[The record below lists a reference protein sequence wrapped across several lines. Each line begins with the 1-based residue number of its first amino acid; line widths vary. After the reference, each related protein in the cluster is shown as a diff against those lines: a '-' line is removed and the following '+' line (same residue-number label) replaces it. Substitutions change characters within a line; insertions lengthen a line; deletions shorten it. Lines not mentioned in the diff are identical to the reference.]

1 MPNSGAVFLLGKIL
15 SNAHQREVDL
25 FTEESGLKSLVFLI
39 SHLMQPQISSLCI
52 CMSKSFLNLAKLLF
66 LIIPPGKPPQVNY
79 VLYIHI
85 YILHIYLSPSLQ
97 KLLEFNINV
106 LVLYYKLWE
115 IVISNLYSLFYYFVY
130 LYAGL
135 ICLSFLSHIA
145 QDFWSS
151 SIF

>member
-15 SNAHQREVDL
+15 SNAHQREADL

-39 SHLMQPQISSLCI
+39 SHLMQPQISSL
-52 CMSKSFLNLAKLLF
+52 SFLNLAKLLF

-97 KLLEFNINV
+97 KLLEFSINV

-145 QDFWSS
+145 QDF
-151 SIF
+151 